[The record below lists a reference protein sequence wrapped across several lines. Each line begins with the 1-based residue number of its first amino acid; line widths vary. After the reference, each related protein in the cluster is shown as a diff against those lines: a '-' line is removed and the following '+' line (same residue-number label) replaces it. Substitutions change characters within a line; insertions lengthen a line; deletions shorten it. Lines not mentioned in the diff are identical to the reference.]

1 MEDTDPQIGIV
12 SVNYHANG
20 IVGRMAVEHGLHVLL
35 ETPIAH
41 KLSEAD
47 AIIHEARQR
56 GRPMAALISVGDLQR
71 LNHSAEM
78 IHRLAQALGQSPEL
92 LERLKLGEVHPTMAA
107 FGLWKDE
114 DDLSDLEMQIV
125 NNRQQA
131 LSGPLI
137 GRS

>member
-20 IVGRMAVEHGLHVLL
+20 IGGMAVEHRLHVLL

-56 GRPMAALISVGDLQR
+56 GRPMIALISVGDLQR
-71 LNHSAEM
+71 LNHSAQM
-78 IHRLAQALGQSPEL
+78 IQLDVISSSYLAKRSRRDMNPRTYG
-92 LERLKLGEVHPTMAA
+92 LKTSTEENRKGCPDFPT
-107 FGLWKDE
+107 
-114 DDLSDLEMQIV
+114 I
-125 NNRQQA
+125 
-131 LSGPLI
+131 
-137 GRS
+137 

>member
-12 SVNYHANG
+12 SVNYHANS

-47 AIIHEARQR
+47 AIIHEAHQR

>member
-20 IVGRMAVEHGLHVLL
+20 IVGRRAVEHGLHVLL

-41 KLSEAD
+41 KLSEAN
-47 AIIHEARQR
+47 ATIHEARQR

-92 LERLKLGEVHPTMAA
+92 LERLKLGEVH
-107 FGLWKDE
+107 
-114 DDLSDLEMQIV
+114 
-125 NNRQQA
+125 N
-131 LSGPLI
+131 
-137 GRS
+137 GRIRFIERCG